1 MLTSLEIKNFRT
13 FSHLFIERLG
23 RVNLILG
30 KNNVGKTTL
39 LEALQLYCSVWPPS
53 SVRQMLNRRNEVA
66 RLPDGENRVLL
77 RSLFFGRNP
86 KGGDTITIGEFGA
99 EGGAFRATADFEL
112 ESSDAET
119 SSDLRLGRD
128 VLRLESPGLI
138 SRLFDDGRWTYMASA
153 GWNMP
158 KPPHEPPCLRG
169 VEVQKDLENT
179 IAAWWDVLSF
189 KDAKSRVLDALQ
201 PIARVREVAFVG
213 DPRSGAGRMAKVRTD
228 EFDEPVPL
236 ATLGDGVVRV
246 FELAVALE
254 YAVYV
259 RSGAEGQF
267 GTNVFPV
274 LLIDEVDAG
283 IHHTLH
289 ANVWRFI
296 FDAARR
302 LDVQVFATTHSW
314 DCLKGFAVAIAEDE
328 ENDGLAIRL
337 EKVEGEEQTGAVIV
351 DREGVPIVVRDSIE
365 VR

>member
-1 MLTSLEIKNFRT
+1 VLTSLEIKNFRT

-39 LEALQLYCSVWPPS
+39 LEALQLYCSIWPPS
-53 SVRQMLNRRNEVA
+53 SVRQMLNRRNEVT
-66 RLPDGENRVLL
+66 RLPDGESRVLL

-86 KGGDTITIGEFGA
+86 KEGDTITIGDFGA
-99 EGGAFRATADFEL
+99 EAGVFRATADFEL

-119 SSDLRLGRD
+119 SNDSRLGRD
-128 VLRLESPGLI
+128 ALRLESPGLI
-138 SRLFDDGRWTYMASA
+138 SRLFDDGNWTYMASA

-158 KPPHEPPCLRG
+158 KPPHEPPCLRA

-179 IAAWWDVLSF
+179 LAAWWDVLSF
-189 KDAKSRVLDALQ
+189 KDAKSRVLDALR
-201 PIARVREVAFVG
+201 PIARVRDVAFVG
-213 DPRSGAGRMAKVRTD
+213 DPRSGAGRMAKVRID

-236 ATLGDGVVRV
+236 VTLGDGVVRV

-259 RSGAEGQF
+259 RSGAEGQYR
-267 GTNVFPV
+267 TNVFPV
-274 LLIDEVDAG
+274 LLTDEVDVG

-289 ANVWRFI
+289 ADLWRFI

-314 DCLKGFAVAIAEDE
+314 DCLKGFAEAVAEDE
-328 ENDGLAIRL
+328 EADGIAVRL
-337 EKVEGEEQTGAVIV
+337 ERDEDEVATRAIVI
-351 DREGVPIVVRDSIE
+351 DREKLPIIARDAIE